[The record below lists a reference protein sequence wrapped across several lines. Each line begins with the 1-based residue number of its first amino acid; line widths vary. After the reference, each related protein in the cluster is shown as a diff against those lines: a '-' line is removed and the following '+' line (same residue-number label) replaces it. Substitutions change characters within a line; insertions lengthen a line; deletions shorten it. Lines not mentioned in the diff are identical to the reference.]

1 MGADAASTT
10 TNTTSSSSFAR
21 KQCLIKL
28 CRAFLLYGA
37 PTHSIEEF
45 MTVSSVHLDIDAHFL
60 YVPMSMVVTFDD
72 GTRGGTELH
81 IIRLEPGI
89 EVGRLMEVFRI
100 YKDLVHAIIDVE
112 EATRRLDDA
121 TERRPRFSI
130 KLRVLMYGL
139 ASACCAPVAFQGRL
153 VDTPFALVLGS
164 AVGLFQEVW
173 YPADDHFIPLFEM
186 TAGIITA
193 FIARALGSIQNGDVF
208 CFGAIAQS
216 SIVFILPGYMVLS
229 SSLELHTGHI
239 VAGSARM
246 VHAVISTLFLGYGMA
261 IGTCLYG
268 LVDSGAT
275 TEVGC
280 RDQLQRKWQS
290 LFALAFIICQCI
302 IRQAQWRQMPAIC
315 AIALAG
321 FWVNS
326 FCSRL
331 FDGDTH
337 AAAMLGALS
346 VGLLSNLH
354 FRLYR
359 PAQTLWLALM
369 SGLKSTS
376 SWCCLTEGRNLGHR
390 WGRRPSCDSDAESS
404 PAAPPTKVPPR
415 KGSCSLAVAVM
426 LQAIL
431 IQLPTSLAIHGFL
444 AADTVFTSSLKSNP
458 LTAADDAAGHLDGA
472 RLPGTLD
479 MTFFGAFWK
488 VIQGIVGVSFGL
500 LISNM
505 IAYPFGRGLSLRKE

>member
-1 MGADAASTT
+1 M
-10 TNTTSSSSFAR
+10 
-21 KQCLIKL
+21 
-28 CRAFLLYGA
+28 
-37 PTHSIEEF
+37 
-45 MTVSSVHLDIDAHFL
+45 
-60 YVPMSMVVTFDD
+60 
-72 GTRGGTELH
+72 
-81 IIRLEPGI
+81 
-89 EVGRLMEVFRI
+89 
-100 YKDLVHAIIDVE
+100 
-112 EATRRLDDA
+112 
-121 TERRPRFSI
+121 
-130 KLRVLMYGL
+130 
-139 ASACCAPVAFQGRL
+139 
-153 VDTPFALVLGS
+153 
-164 AVGLFQEVW
+164 W

-193 FIARALGSIQNGDVF
+193 FIARALGSIRNGDVF

-268 LVDSGAT
+268 LVDSDAT

-290 LFALAFIICQCI
+290 PFALAFIICQCI

-315 AIALAG
+315 AIALVG

-369 SGLKSTS
+369 SCLESTS
-376 SWCCLTEGRNLGHR
+376 RWCCLTEGRNLGLR
-390 WGRRPSCDSDAESS
+390 WGRRPSCNGDAESPPVVS
-404 PAAPPTKVPPR
+404 PKGAPR

-444 AADTVFTSSLKSNP
+444 AADTVFTSSLKGNP
-458 LTAADDAAGHLDGA
+458 LTTASGAGPQDGA
-472 RLPGTLD
+472 RLPGSLD

-505 IAYPFGRGLSLRKE
+505 IAYPLGRGLSLRRE

>member
-1 MGADAASTT
+1 MGADAAST
-10 TNTTSSSSFAR
+10 SSYAR

-28 CRAFLLYGA
+28 SRAFLLYGA

-45 MTVSSVHLDIDAHFL
+45 MAISSATLDIDAHFL
-60 YVPMSMVVTFDD
+60 YVPMNMVVTFDD

-100 YKDLVHAIIDVE
+100 YKDLVHAVIDVE

-121 TERRPRFSI
+121 LDRKPKFSI

-139 ASACCAPVAFQGRL
+139 ASACCAPVAFQGRMI
-153 VDTPFALVLGS
+153 DTPIALILGS

-193 FIARALGSIQNGDVF
+193 FIARALGSIQNGDMF

-280 RDQLQRKWQS
+280 RDQLERKWQS
-290 LFALAFIICQCI
+290 LLALAFIVCQCI

-315 AIALAG
+315 AIALVG

-359 PAQTLWLALM
+359 PAQTLWFALM
-369 SGLKSTS
+369 SCLESTS
-376 SWCCLTEGRNLGHR
+376 RWCCFTEGRNLVNR
-390 WGRRPSCDSDAESS
+390 WARRPSYDGDAES
-404 PAAPPTKVPPR
+404 PPLVLPKGTRVPR

-444 AADTVFTSSLKSNP
+444 AADTVFTSSMKGNP
-458 LTAADDAAGHLDGA
+458 FTTANGSRPQDGA
-472 RLPGTLD
+472 RLPGSLD
-479 MTFFGAFWK
+479 MTFFGAFWR

-505 IAYPFGRGLSLRKE
+505 IAYPLGRGLSFRKE